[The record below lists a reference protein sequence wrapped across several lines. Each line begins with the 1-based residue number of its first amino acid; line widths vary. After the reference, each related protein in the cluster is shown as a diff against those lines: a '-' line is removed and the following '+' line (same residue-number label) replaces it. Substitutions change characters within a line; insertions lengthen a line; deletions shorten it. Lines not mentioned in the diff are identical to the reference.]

1 MLSLMR
7 VTFLFLAG
15 CVPMIAAQPNTL
27 SAEEKAA
34 GWVLLFDGVTPRGWL
49 EVTGLPFPT
58 TSWTV
63 EDGCLKGFPNPDGI
77 QDIRTVDTYRSF
89 DLRFEWKIL
98 KGGNSGVKYLVQRTD
113 RWQRKGEAG
122 FQARARGL
130 EYQIVDEENRDG
142 ADPKRKTG
150 ALYSAM
156 APRGGVVKPFG
167 EFNESRILVRNDH
180 VEHWLNGVR
189 VLAFDLTQPE
199 ALRVLRDNR
208 RSDDIVRISPI
219 CLQNHGAPVWF
230 RNLKI
235 RRLD

>member
-7 VTFLFLAG
+7 VAVLFLSVWLSAA
-15 CVPMIAAQPNTL
+15 AAQPNAV

-34 GWVLLFDGVTPRGWL
+34 GWVLLFDGVTTRGWL

-63 EDGCLKGFPNPDGI
+63 EEGCLKGFPNPDGI
-77 QDIRTVDTYRSF
+77 QDIRTVDVYGSF

-130 EYQIVDEENRDG
+130 EYQIVDEENSDG
-142 ADPKRKTG
+142 VDLKRKTG
-150 ALYSAM
+150 ALYSAL
-156 APRGGVVKPFG
+156 APSNSVVRPPGK
-167 EFNESRILVRNDH
+167 FNESRILVQRDR

-189 VLAFDLTQPE
+189 VLAFDLAQPD
-199 ALRVLRDNR
+199 VLRLLRENR
-208 RSDDIVRISPI
+208 RSDDTVRVSPI
-219 CLQNHGAPVWF
+219 CLQNHGTPVWF